1 MTDFTSADPD
11 PRRWW
16 TLALALLAISVAVID
31 TTVLN
36 VAIPTIRREFD
47 TSLAAVE
54 WVITGYALVFASA
67 LVIGGRLGDMFGPR
81 RLVMVGV
88 VVFGIGSLIASEA
101 ESVGTLLLG
110 EALIEGIGAALLTPN
125 TLSLIANAFGERE
138 RAVAFAAWATA
149 LSAGSIF
156 GPVLGGY
163 LTSYHSWRWGFR
175 INVVIAPV
183 VIVGLFLAARP
194 DRAMTSRPRLDILG
208 ALLVATGA
216 FLVVFAV
223 SQGNTYGYGA
233 AVGPFTVLGRQ
244 LWPADAPIS
253 IVPCAFVAG
262 LLVTYAFVRVEVAKE
277 RHDRDPL
284 FKMSEFRVR
293 TFTVATIVAAFVA
306 FSQLGTAY
314 CLALYLQG
322 SRGLSPVQNGVW
334 LLPIGIAAVI
344 GAPLGGLLTRRLDAT
359 RVLALGVAVHAVGIA
374 SVAFLL
380 SSSLTYGYLLPGFV
394 LLGFGSGMTMS
405 QMNRVMLHGVPLAE
419 TGAASGMSS
428 TTRQAGAAAGVAV
441 NGAIFAAVAKHQGID
456 AALRPALSLSFV
468 ALVAAAVFAL
478 RLRPIGSEEAGGDRE
493 PIDFGAVIETDA
505 HLGGVE
511 ISVDRRS

>member
-1 MTDFTSADPD
+1 MTETAAPPD

-16 TLALALLAISVAVID
+16 TLALVLLAVSIAVID

-47 TSLAAVE
+47 TSLAAIE
-54 WVITGYALVFASA
+54 WVITGYALVFASL

-81 RLVMVGV
+81 RLVVVGV
-88 VVFGIGSLIASEA
+88 AVFGVGSVIASEA
-101 ESVGTLLLG
+101 ESVATLLLG

-125 TLSLIANAFGERE
+125 TLSLIAKAFAERE

-183 VIVGLFLAARP
+183 VILGLLLAARP
-194 DRAMTSRPRLDILG
+194 DGRVPSRPRLDITG
-208 ALLVATGA
+208 AVLVAAGA

-233 AVGPFTVLGRQ
+233 AVGPFTALGRQ

-262 LLVTYAFVRVEVAKE
+262 LLAIYAFVRVELAKE
-277 RHDRDPL
+277 RDGRDPL

-293 TFTVATIVAAFVA
+293 TFTVATIVATFVA
-306 FSQLGTAY
+306 FAQLGTAY

-322 SRGLSPVQNGVW
+322 SRGLTPVQNGLW

-344 GAPLGGLLTRRLDAT
+344 GAPAGGLLTRRLDAT
-359 RVLALGVAVHAVGIA
+359 RVLALGVAVLAAGIA

-394 LLGFGSGMTMS
+394 ALGFGSGMTMS

-419 TGAASGMSS
+419 TGAATGMSS
-428 TTRQAGAAAGVAV
+428 TTRQAAAAAGVAV
-441 NGAIFAAVAKHQGID
+441 NGAIFAAVARRHGID
-456 AALRPALSLSFV
+456 AALKPAMLLSFV
-468 ALVAAAVFAL
+468 TLVAAAIVAL
-478 RLRPIGSEEAGGDRE
+478 RLRPIGSERPPGYDEA
-493 PIDFGAVIETDA
+493 IDFGAVIETDA

-511 ISVDRRS
+511 LSVDRRP